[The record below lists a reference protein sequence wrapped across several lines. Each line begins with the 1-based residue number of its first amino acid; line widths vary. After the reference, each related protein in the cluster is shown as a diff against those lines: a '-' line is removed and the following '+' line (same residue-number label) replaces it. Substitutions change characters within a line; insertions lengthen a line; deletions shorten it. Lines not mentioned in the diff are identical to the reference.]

1 MIVLEDRI
9 LLHLR
14 DGRRIP
20 VDPQVI
26 YLLEAKGGETLIGAK
41 YIIAQHGYALAS
53 SDHKM
58 WGLSP

>member
-20 VDPQVI
+20 VDPQEI
-26 YLLEAKGGETLIGAK
+26 YLLEAKGGETLVRTRHV
-41 YIIAQHGYALAS
+41 QQFAS
-53 SDHKM
+53 RMAEAH
-58 WGLSP
+58 LRSPT